1 MWSPPVL
8 VATAPRIYVID
19 GFASAAEVDAIF
31 RDAAPHLEPSQT
43 QSADGSMQRA
53 AFGRQSQQYT
63 LSPRLWSPTAA
74 SVVQRMDAA
83 TMQPHGHGEHLT
95 VTEYNVGDHYEVHV
109 DSSLAVGR
117 AVTAL
122 LFLEA
127 PERGGE
133 LIFPW
138 AASPPPVGDSG
149 APGWLPAP
157 VWPPGVNGT
166 GRALS
171 DYFGLETL
179 PRLEDANMCGSPSE
193 ALRIQ
198 PLVGRLVLFFNHDP
212 DGRQLRP
219 RSLHGS
225 CPVRAGRKR
234 IAQRWYRWHDLSAP
248 NELGATLE
256 RLHGPKGWRVDYRAQ
271 MRRER
276 EEAEI
281 MELQAENARL
291 RLSLAQGV
299 PAQGAVGAASS
310 GREEGATGKHEL

>member
-8 VATAPRIYVID
+8 VATAPRIFVID
-19 GFASAAEVDAIF
+19 GFASAAEADAIF

-74 SVVQRMDAA
+74 SVVHRMDAA
-83 TMQPHGHGEHLT
+83 TLQPHGHGEHLT
-95 VTEYNVGDHYEVHV
+95 VTEYNVGDHYEAHV
-109 DSSLAVGR
+109 DSSLAAGR

-127 PERGGE
+127 PDQGGE

-138 AASPPPVGDSG
+138 AASPPPSSNAHVHR
-149 APGWLPAP
+149 PTP
-157 VWPPGVNGT
+157 VRPPGVNGT
-166 GRALS
+166 GRSLS
-171 DYFGLETL
+171 DYFSLDTL
-179 PRLEDANMCGSPSE
+179 PRLGDANMCGSPSE
-193 ALRIQ
+193 ALRIE
-198 PLVGRLVLFFNHDP
+198 PRVGRLVVFFNHDP
-212 DGRQLRP
+212 EGRQLRP

-234 IAQRWYRWHDLSAP
+234 IAQRWYRWHDLSSP
-248 NELGATLE
+248 NELGTTLE
-256 RLHGPKGWRVDYRAQ
+256 RLHGEKGWRVDYRAQ

-276 EEAEI
+276 EETEVA
-281 MELQAENARL
+281 ELQAENARL
-291 RLSLAQGV
+291 RTARGV
-299 PAQGAVGAASS
+299 PTQGGAGGAFSN
-310 GREEGATGKHEL
+310 REEGSATGKHEL